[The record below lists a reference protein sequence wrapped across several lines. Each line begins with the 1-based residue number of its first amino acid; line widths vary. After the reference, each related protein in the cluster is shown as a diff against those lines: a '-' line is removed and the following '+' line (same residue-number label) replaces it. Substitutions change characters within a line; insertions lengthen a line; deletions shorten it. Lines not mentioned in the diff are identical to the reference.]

1 MADNGKHGTVDVR
14 LLNLIEQLQL
24 ISDRKVSGK
33 VVINFLNGQPEDIEW
48 PNKVKLFQKV
58 MIDNSERLT

>member
-1 MADNGKHGTVDVR
+1 MPENGKHGTVDVR

-33 VVINFLNGQPEDIEW
+33 VVINFINGTPEDIEW
-48 PNKVKLFQKV
+48 PNKVRLYQKEL
-58 MIDNSERLT
+58 IDSSRHLT